1 MPRFFRRV
9 REGVFDEDDLR
20 RQSDQLAAFLAA
32 AETEYGVAPGSWLA
46 VGFSN
51 GANIASALL
60 LTHPEALA
68 GAVLLAAMVPFRE
81 PWPANDTLAGKP
93 VLVVNGRG
101 DPMATAEQTSTLVA
115 QLEVRGAAVRQF
127 PFPGRSH
134 HLAAEPAVDQ
144 GIHRQPLA
152 IGHECRDRPGS
163 SYVSVTG
170 AGQARKVGLKM
181 NSNPSHQLPLPFTAA
196 LQQSP
201 DKGGWTY
208 VKMPGSADFFGTRG
222 LVKVR
227 GTIDGHPVIR
237 SPSGSR
243 NACPDPRRG
252 SPGLRPAALCEGGA
266 AGRRHHPGTRR

>member
-1 MPRFFRRV
+1 MNDLLRRPHVWQPGTGVPPLLLLHGTGGNENDLLVLREHLAPGSPILSPRGTVSENGMPRFFRRV

-127 PFPGRSH
+127 PFPGGHTISPRSLPSIKEFIDNH
-134 HLAAEPAVDQ
+134 WRSDTNVEIGRAAP
-144 GIHRQPLA
+144 
-152 IGHECRDRPGS
+152 
-163 SYVSVTG
+163 T
-170 AGQARKVGLKM
+170 
-181 NSNPSHQLPLPFTAA
+181 
-196 LQQSP
+196 SP
-201 DKGGWTY
+201 
-208 VKMPGSADFFGTRG
+208 
-222 LVKVR
+222 
-227 GTIDGHPVIR
+227 
-237 SPSGSR
+237 
-243 NACPDPRRG
+243 
-252 SPGLRPAALCEGGA
+252 
-266 AGRRHHPGTRR
+266 